1 MSHSFQI
8 RIFYEDTDMAGI
20 VYYANYL
27 KYIERARSDIV
38 EQMGVDQRA
47 MREEDVVFVITRVE
61 ADYLGVARFGDRLE
75 VRTEHYARG
84 AARWMFDQEVSRD
97 GKVIFRAKV
106 TAVCMTTAG
115 KPTRLPAKLRS
126 QLVDAAPPAQSAGH
140 RP

>member
-1 MSHSFQI
+1 MSHSFAV

-38 EQMGVDQRA
+38 EQLGVDQRA
-47 MREEDVVFVITRVE
+47 MRDEDIVFVITRVE
-61 ADYLGVARFGDRLE
+61 ADYLGTARFGDRLE
-75 VRTEHYARG
+75 VRTSHHAKG
-84 AARWMFDQEVSRD
+84 AVRWMFDQDVLRD
-97 GKVIFRAKV
+97 GQLIFRAKV

-126 QLVDAAPPAQSAGH
+126 QLVDPAA
-140 RP
+140 

>member
-1 MSHSFQI
+1 MTHSFAV

-38 EQMGVDQRA
+38 EQLGVDQRA
-47 MREEDVVFVITRVE
+47 MRDADTVFVITRVE
-61 ADYLGVARFGDRLE
+61 ADYLGAARFGDRLE
-75 VRTEHYARG
+75 VRTTHHAQG
-84 AARWMFDQEVSRD
+84 AVRWVFDQDVMLD
-97 GKVIFRAKV
+97 GRVIFRAKV

-126 QLVDAAPPAQSAGH
+126 QLPPSAQ
-140 RP
+140 

>member
-1 MSHSFQI
+1 MSHRFAV

-38 EQMGVDQRA
+38 EILGVDQRA
-47 MREEDVVFVITRVE
+47 MRDEDIVFVITRVE
-61 ADYLGVARFGDRLE
+61 ADYLGTARFGDRLE
-75 VRTEHYARG
+75 VLTTHHAKG
-84 AARWMFDQEVSRD
+84 AVRWMFDQEVLLGD
-97 GKVIFRAKV
+97 DVIFRAKV

-126 QLVDAAPPAQSAGH
+126 QLIDPAQ
-140 RP
+140 

>member
-1 MSHSFQI
+1 MSHSFPV

-38 EQMGVDQRA
+38 EQLGVDQWA
-47 MREEDVVFVITRVE
+47 MREEDIVFVITRVE
-61 ADYLGVARFGDRLE
+61 ADYLGSARFGDRLE
-75 VRTEHYARG
+75 VRTTHHAKG
-84 AARWMFDQEVSRD
+84 AVRWMFDQDVLRGEE
-97 GKVIFRAKV
+97 VIFRAKV

-126 QLVDAAPPAQSAGH
+126 VLPPPAE
-140 RP
+140 

>member
-1 MSHSFQI
+1 MSHSFAL

-47 MREEDVVFVITRVE
+47 MREENLVFVVTRVE

-75 VRTEHYARG
+75 VRTTHHAKG
-84 AARWMFDQEVSRD
+84 AVRWMFDQEVLREGD
-97 GKVIFRAKV
+97 VIFRAKV
-106 TAVCMTTAG
+106 TAVCMNTDG
-115 KPTRLPAKLRS
+115 KPVRLPAKLRS
-126 QLVDAAPPAQSAGH
+126 LLQDPAG
-140 RP
+140 